1 MVKIELFKIS
11 WNREDLK
18 ITASEELT
26 ESDIAAIVQYTFFY
40 GRNKSVGKKLLNLL
54 AQVNSCTSTELIEN
68 WDRLYKK

>member
-1 MVKIELFKIS
+1 MVQIELFKVS
-11 WNREDLK
+11 WNRADLEVDVC
-18 ITASEELT
+18 EELT
-26 ESDIAAIVQYTFFY
+26 ERDIAAIVQYAFFY